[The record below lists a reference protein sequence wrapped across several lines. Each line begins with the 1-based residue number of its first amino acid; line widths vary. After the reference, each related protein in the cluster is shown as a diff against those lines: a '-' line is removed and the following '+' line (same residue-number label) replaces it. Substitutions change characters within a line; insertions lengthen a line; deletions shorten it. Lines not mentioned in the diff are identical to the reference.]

1 MGRYLSCA
9 VATSMVVEKKNDKP
23 IEKEELKKLKQS
35 VGKIF
40 DLDLYN
46 VKEEENL
53 ISLEIKKDVF
63 NENIHDLC
71 RELNKSFFLLTFL
84 LYDNEYLDEDKPDE
98 EWPIS
103 ITEIPN
109 RNKYMLELGENA
121 NSNDV
126 KSKDL
131 SWHGFSPLL
140 RREIPNWRAYSFDIK
155 GIMLFLDIN
164 KVDFED
170 QTEIVCLLNW
180 FKKDYFKTKLSG
192 SIVFHITD

>member
-9 VATSMVVEKKNDKP
+9 VATSMVLEKKNDKP
-23 IEKEELKKLKQS
+23 FEKEELNKLKQS

-40 DLDLYN
+40 NLDLYN

-71 RELNKSFFLLTFL
+71 RELNKSFFLLNFT
-84 LYDNEYLDEDKPDE
+84 LYDDEYWSEDKPDE

-103 ITEIPN
+103 LIKTEN
-109 RNKYMLELGENA
+109 GKKYMLELGENA
-121 NSNDV
+121 NNNCESE
-126 KSKDL
+126 DL
-131 SWHGFSPLL
+131 SWFGFSPLL
-140 RREIPNWRAYSFDIK
+140 RREILNWRDYSFYIEGIKLFFDI
-155 GIMLFLDIN
+155 D

-180 FKKDYFKTKLSG
+180 FKKDYFKNKLSG

>member
-9 VATSMVVEKKNDKP
+9 VATSMVVEKRNDKP
-23 IEKEELKKLKQS
+23 FEKEELNKLKQS

-40 DLDLYN
+40 DLDLYI

-63 NENIHDLC
+63 DANIHELC

-103 ITEIPN
+103 IKEIPN

-140 RREIPNWRAYSFDIK
+140 RKEIPNWRAYSFDIK

>member
-9 VATSMVVEKKNDKP
+9 VATSMVVEKRNDKP
-23 IEKEELKKLKQS
+23 FEKEELNKLKQS

-103 ITEIPN
+103 IKEIPN
-109 RNKYMLELGENA
+109 RNKYLLELGKNAYNDCESEN
-121 NSNDV
+121 
-126 KSKDL
+126 L
-131 SWHGFSPLL
+131 SLFGFSPLL
-140 RREIPNWRAYSFDIK
+140 RREISNWQDYSFDIQ
-155 GIMLFLDIN
+155 GILLFLDDD
-164 KVDFED
+164 KADFED
-170 QTEIVCLLNW
+170 ETEFVCLLNW

>member
-9 VATSMVVEKKNDKP
+9 VATSMVVEKRNDKP
-23 IEKEELKKLKQS
+23 FEKEELNKLKQS

-53 ISLEIKKDVF
+53 ISIEIKKNVF

-103 ITEIPN
+103 IKEIPN

-131 SWHGFSPLL
+131 SWHGFSPLF